1 MFPLT
6 QATAT
11 RRPPPVRTSSLTME
25 HSAHRVHPYPA
36 FSTLHPETNRPSAVS
51 PAAPTGKPL

>member
-1 MFPLT
+1 M
-6 QATAT
+6 
-11 RRPPPVRTSSLTME
+11 RTSSLTME